1 MEQKMKVEIWSDV
14 QCPFCYIGKRHFEQA
29 MAQFAN
35 AGQIEVEW
43 HSFQLDPELPKPAS
57 HLNIYQYLGVGVGE
71 VAAGSG
77 EGVSLDLFHCS
88 PTLFLSLALKS
99 PHKENPV

>member
-1 MEQKMKVEIWSDV
+1 METKMKVEIWSDV

-43 HSFQLDPELPKPAS
+43 HSFQLDPDLPKPAS
-57 HLNIYQYLGVGVGE
+57 QLNIYQYLGVGVGE

-88 PTLFLSLALKS
+88 PTLFLRLALRS
-99 PHKENPV
+99 LDKENPV

>member
-43 HSFQLDPELPKPAS
+43 HSFQLDPDLPKPAS
-57 HLNIYQYLGVGVGE
+57 QLNIYQYLGVGVGE
-71 VAAGSG
+71 VAAASG
-77 EGVSLDLFHCS
+77 EGVIL
-88 PTLFLSLALKS
+88 TLFLCLSTLLLSLAIES
-99 PHKENPV
+99 AHKEKSV